1 MHKPPKKLKKG
12 WSLHRKA
19 YNELLDYVKKT
30 RPIPENGH
38 TETSNGT
45 MPPVFP
51 QSISHQFSPSIG
63 EGYSPSLSISPGYV
77 FASFRDPDLTAD
89 AHLPQ
94 IQQWAFEPKVNSDSG
109 KFLSD
114 DSLPSI
120 TLNKNNQNYIYLKI
134 EWTANKYDIGGH
146 TYESAYAFQA
156 DYNLKDQPNDHI
168 IIDGDSSEAPPPPG
182 IHTRIDKVFYTYKTS
197 YFINQYSQQ
206 PDAETELV
214 TYIPCGLI
222 NLDADGLI
230 IEDSSPQRD
239 GFIWFLQ
246 GPIFAHRPPNYIT
259 GTSSPDRTE
268 PIAPVQA
275 DNYRYP
281 GAELDT

>member
-45 MPPVFP
+45 MPPVLP
-51 QSISHQFSPSIG
+51 QSITHQFSPSIG

-77 FASFRDPDLTAD
+77 FASFRDSDLTAD

-146 TYESAYAFQA
+146 TYESHYAFQA
-156 DYNLKDQPNDHI
+156 DYNLDAEGNNVS
-168 IIDGDSSEAPPPPG
+168 DGTGELTPGG
-182 IHTRIDKVFYTYKTS
+182 IHTRIDKIFYTYKTS
-197 YFINQYSQQ
+197 YFINQNSQQ
-206 PDAETELV
+206 PNAEEELV

-230 IEDSSPQRD
+230 VEDSSPQID

-246 GPIFAHRPPNYIT
+246 GPIFAHRPPNYIS
-259 GTSSPDRTE
+259 GTSSPDREE
-268 PIAPVQA
+268 PITPVQA